1 MTFTAFDVLVILV
14 KGLVIVFAF
23 AFGMAAALSWVERKQ
38 SALIQDRYGPNRAD
52 IFGLRLAG
60 LFHMLADGI
69 KIFTKEAF
77 IPDGANKALFWI
89 APVLALACPLLVWIV
104 IPFGPG
110 PHLTI
115 SSTATGILIL
125 FAISG
130 FGILGPV
137 LGGWA
142 SNNKWSLLGAMRSGA
157 QLISYEVSLGLAA
170 IGVFLVYGT
179 LDLQVLCERQ
189 AGTFLGFLPNWGVF
203 TQPLGFVVF
212 LIAAIAENKRAPFD
226 VVEADSEL
234 ISGYF
239 TEYSAF
245 GFAGFYFAE
254 FVQVVVVA
262 ALLAILYFGGW
273 QIPYVAP
280 LADSTWGLALHA
292 GVFIGKISVLIWFLM
307 MIRWTLPRFRYDQVM
322 SIGWK
327 GLLPAA
333 LVNTAAT
340 AVVLAVVV
348 RG

>member
-1 MTFTAFDVLVILV
+1 MTFSAFDVLVILV

-23 AFGMAAALSWVERKQ
+23 AFGLGAVLSWVERKQ

-52 IFGLRLAG
+52 ILGLRLAG
-60 LFHMLADGI
+60 LFHMIADGI

-77 IPDGANKALFWI
+77 IPAGANKALFWI
-89 APVLALACPLLVWIV
+89 APVIALACPLLVWIV

-110 PHLTI
+110 PHLQI
-115 SSTATGILIL
+115 SSAGTGVLIL
-125 FAISG
+125 FAVSG

-157 QLISYEVSLGLAA
+157 QLISYEVALGLSA
-170 IGVFLVYGT
+170 IGVFMVYGS
-179 LDLQVLCERQ
+179 LDLMVLSERQ
-189 AGTFLGFLPNWGVF
+189 SGLFLGFLPNWGVF
-203 TQPLGFVVF
+203 TQPLGFLVF

-262 ALLAILYFGGW
+262 ALVTTLFLGGW

-280 LADSTWGLALHA
+280 MPDTWWGLALHA
-292 GVFIGKISVLIWFLM
+292 GTFIAKTVFMIWVMM

-322 SIGWK
+322 AIGWK
-327 GLLPAA
+327 GLLPAS
-333 LVNTAAT
+333 LVNIALT
-340 AVVLAVVV
+340 AVILAAVL

>member
-1 MTFTAFDVLVILV
+1 MTLTDALVILV

-23 AFGMAAALSWVERKQ
+23 AFGLGAALSWVERKQ

-52 IFGLRLAG
+52 ILGLRLAG
-60 LFHMLADGI
+60 LFHMIADGI

-77 IPDGANKALFWI
+77 IPDGANKVLFWV
-89 APVLALACPLLVWIV
+89 APVLTLACPLLVWIV

-110 PHLTI
+110 PHLAI
-115 SSTATGILIL
+115 SSAGTGILIL

-157 QLISYEVSLGLAA
+157 QLISYEVALGLGA
-170 IGVFLVYGT
+170 IGVFLVYGS
-179 LDLQVLCERQ
+179 LDLQVLTERQ
-189 AGTFLGFLPNWGVF
+189 TGTFLGFLPNWGLF
-203 TQPLGFVVF
+203 TQPLGFLVF
-212 LIAAIAENKRAPFD
+212 FVAAIAENKRAPFD

-254 FVQVVVVA
+254 FVQMAVVA
-262 ALLAILYFGGW
+262 ALLSVLFLGGW

-280 LADSTWGLALHA
+280 LTEGFGPALHA
-292 GVFIGKISVLIWFLM
+292 GVFIGKIVFMLWLM
-307 MIRWTLPRFRYDQVM
+307 MMVRWTLPRFRYDQVM
-322 SIGWK
+322 SVGWK

-333 LVNTAAT
+333 LVNIAVT
-340 AVVLAVVV
+340 AVVLAAVV